1 MAYPRE
7 VYLSEEAEQA
17 LKTQLI
23 FNLTNHRA
31 ERSAWVEELRRLQW
45 DYWATPKSEIQ
56 KFPFQNASSIIIPLS
71 AIVTEAVTARL
82 LQRLF
87 SLDHLVAC
95 KFNDALWSQ
104 FDRAIERCLDWQ
116 LLKQMELRAR
126 IEDAILECVK
136 LGTMV
141 IKTGYKRLTKNVEIN
156 DQIVETVQYQG
167 PWFDCVPLVNFLM
180 PFTSQDPQTAD
191 WCGEEHADN
200 QYNILLME
208 KSGLFRP
215 GTYQKLEGYF
225 GSLYAQNLSSRPYKQ
240 DTEKL
245 QKQQPV
251 WPQKSGWYELYM
263 PVAYDKNDP
272 SKKKEMVVLY
282 HFDSNTILSIRDNWD
297 EGRRPYIIG
306 QYIKVEHRWTGIGV
320 CKQNEQFQKEV
331 TTQHRQRLD
340 AGTLANANMIKVKK
354 LSNISP
360 NEPVFPGKI
369 WFVDEMDEIDTFQLG
384 GIYPQASNNEQQTL
398 YYAQQRSGIN
408 ELTLGMPQ
416 VGTPGTATSDMARV
430 QESGIKF
437 DYNYNNVKIALGRL
451 VTDIVCNISRY
462 GLSDERYY
470 DTVPEGN
477 ILRQFFSLP
486 ANLHRS
492 GVICSFEVVGQSAN
506 KMLDR
511 QNWQTLQQIFTGY
524 YQNAMVIA
532 QMTGNPQLMMA
543 VAMQNLNA
551 STLAMKQVLES
562 FDIPNPDKLTLAPLI
577 NGLLPTV
584 PGTDPTGQ
592 SGIGTSPTSPQAGIQ
607 IPPSTPG

>member
-1 MAYPRE
+1 M
-7 VYLSEEAEQA
+7 
-17 LKTQLI
+17 
-23 FNLTNHRA
+23 
-31 ERSAWVEELRRLQW
+31 
-45 DYWATPKSEIQ
+45 
-56 KFPFQNASSIIIPLS
+56 
-71 AIVTEAVTARL
+71 
-82 LQRLF
+82 
-87 SLDHLVAC
+87 
-95 KFNDALWSQ
+95 
-104 FDRAIERCLDWQ
+104 
-116 LLKQMELRAR
+116 
-126 IEDAILECVK
+126 
-136 LGTMV
+136 
-141 IKTGYKRLTKNVEIN
+141 
-156 DQIVETVQYQG
+156 
-167 PWFDCVPLVNFLM
+167 
-180 PFTSQDPQTAD
+180 
-191 WCGEEHADN
+191 
-200 QYNILLME
+200 
-208 KSGLFRP
+208 
-215 GTYQKLEGYF
+215 
-225 GSLYAQNLSSRPYKQ
+225 
-240 DTEKL
+240 
-245 QKQQPV
+245 
-251 WPQKSGWYELYM
+251 
-263 PVAYDKNDP
+263 
-272 SKKKEMVVLY
+272 
-282 HFDSNTILSIRDNWD
+282 
-297 EGRRPYIIG
+297 
-306 QYIKVEHRWTGIGV
+306 
-320 CKQNEQFQKEV
+320 
-331 TTQHRQRLD
+331 D

-360 NEPVFPGKI
+360 NEPVFPGKM

-384 GIYPQASNNEQQTL
+384 GTYPQSSNNEQQTL

-532 QMTGNPQLMMA
+532 QMTGNPQLLMA

-551 STLAMKQVLES
+551 STIAMKQVLES
-562 FDIPNPDKLTLAPLI
+562 FDIPNPEKLTLAPLI
-577 NGLLPTV
+577 NGLVPTI

-592 SGIGTSPTSPQAGIQ
+592 SGIGTPTTGPQAGISL
-607 IPPSTPG
+607 PSSTPS